1 MDTAQM
7 FRLIDSVLFFE
18 ACLYHQVLPLA
29 LEENRLLLGMVNPE
43 DTAALDYIS
52 RILSHMN
59 CLLVPQSIA
68 SDVHQSLL
76 SAYLNYREKSKPA
89 TERRQSLHTVR
100 SRAET
105 VKVDLHERPT
115 LILTNTLEE
124 ALDSDREE
132 SRSASSSPE
141 AETVNAK
148 DSQTPIDVSSV
159 EVEQSQSPE
168 RSPIGGKLSYDDSH
182 LTDIIE
188 EEGRQD
194 RGKQGKKSGKATKA
208 VLQPNNSLLVLEV
221 QAQYLSHP
229 VELLATLPPK
239 ELLQE
244 LLGRVLAG
252 GIGRLHFEWRA
263 PNSVRV
269 LWSRDGVLLSVL
281 EQLPV
286 TVFQETI
293 NELKRLTHIPLTPVQ
308 VRTLTELDCLYQKNR
323 LLIRLQVLPGEYGEQ
338 VTLQILRGAA
348 LKFYQRQQV
357 SHLSRDALAI
367 ARQLLRKVNEL
378 QKRAHLNALVEEAP
392 AKECSRPEPNMSPRA
407 DPAEVLSWSNDD
419 LDTEPLELPPDINEL
434 LESLDLINESVQA
447 AANIYKID
455 ENTD

>member
-29 LEENRLLLGMVNPE
+29 LEENRLVLGMVNPE

-68 SDVHQSLL
+68 ADVHQSLL
-76 SAYLNYREKSKPA
+76 SAYLNYREKSKLA
-89 TERRQSLHTVR
+89 AERRQSLHPVC

-105 VKVDLHERPT
+105 VKVELHERPT

-124 ALDSDREE
+124 ALHSDRED
-132 SRSASSSPE
+132 RSASSCPE

-159 EVEQSQSPE
+159 EAEQSQAPE

-182 LTDIIE
+182 LTDVTE
-188 EEGRQD
+188 EEGQQD
-194 RGKQGKKSGKATKA
+194 GDKQVNKSAKATIA
-208 VLQPNNSLLVLEV
+208 VLQPNNSLLVLDV
-221 QAQYLSHP
+221 QAKYLSHP
-229 VELLATLPPK
+229 AELLTTLPAK

-252 GIGRLHFEWRA
+252 GIGRLHFEWRS
-263 PNSVRV
+263 PNSFRV

-286 TVFQETI
+286 SVFQETI
-293 NELKRLTHIPLTPVQ
+293 NELKRLVHLPLTPVQ

-323 LLIRLQVLPGEYGEQ
+323 LLLRLQVMPGEYGEQ

-357 SHLSRDALAI
+357 SHLKRRDALAI

-378 QKRAHLNALVEEAP
+378 QKRSHLNALVEEAP
-392 AKECSRPEPNMSPRA
+392 AKKCSRPEPNMSPRA
-407 DPAEVLSWSNDD
+407 DPAEDLSWSNDD
-419 LDTEPLELPPDINEL
+419 LDTEPLELPADINEL